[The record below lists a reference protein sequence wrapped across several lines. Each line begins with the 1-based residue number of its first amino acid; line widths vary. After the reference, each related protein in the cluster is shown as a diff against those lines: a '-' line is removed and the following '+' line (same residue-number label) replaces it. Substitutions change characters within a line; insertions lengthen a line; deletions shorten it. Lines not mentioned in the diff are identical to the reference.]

1 LPTSYLTINLPTCM
15 IGSAE
20 PFGFS
25 PPARLG
31 LIEQV
36 AAQIEESVLTGRL
49 EIGTKLPSAGEL
61 AAQFSVSRPVIR
73 EALAQLR
80 ARGLVETVN
89 GIGTYVRRPDSD
101 HLAEV
106 LLQHMRLD
114 TLARPRVIE
123 NLYEARIAVEVM
135 AAGLAATRASESE
148 RHFAA
153 QCVAEMRAA
162 RNDPAAWIAAD
173 MRFHLAV
180 ADASHNALLAAFLAP
195 MTKIIEQSMSES
207 WRDPEAVRAGLA
219 SHEAVLAAIEAG
231 DEAAA
236 GQAMFEHLQ
245 DSKARLSPSLVLPGA
260 SERSGAASPAPADET
275 SGGVT

>member
-1 LPTSYLTINLPTCM
+1 
-15 IGSAE
+15 
-20 PFGFS
+20 
-25 PPARLG
+25 
-31 LIEQV
+31 
-36 AAQIEESVLTGRL
+36 
-49 EIGTKLPSAGEL
+49 
-61 AAQFSVSRPVIR
+61 
-73 EALAQLR
+73 
-80 ARGLVETVN
+80 
-89 GIGTYVRRPDSD
+89 
-101 HLAEV
+101 
-106 LLQHMRLD
+106 
-114 TLARPRVIE
+114 
-123 NLYEARIAVEVM
+123 
-135 AAGLAATRASESE
+135 
-148 RHFAA
+148 
-153 QCVAEMRAA
+153 
-162 RNDPAAWIAAD
+162 